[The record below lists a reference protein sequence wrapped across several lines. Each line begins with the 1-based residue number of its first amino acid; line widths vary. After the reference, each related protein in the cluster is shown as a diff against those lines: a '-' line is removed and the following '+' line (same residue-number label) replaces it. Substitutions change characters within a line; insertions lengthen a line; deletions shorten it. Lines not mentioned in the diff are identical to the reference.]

1 VTWKI
6 NIINELEG
14 IMKNILAQLAI
25 LILIFAGIGNSYGP
39 EENPISITILYDNYI
54 FSQGLQTDW
63 GFSCI
68 IEGKEKTILFDTGT
82 KSDILFHNINKL
94 NVNPKDVE
102 LVAISHIHGDH
113 TGGLFAFLDE
123 NNKVTVYLP
132 ASFPDE
138 FVNRVEKAGAR
149 VIPVDKPV
157 EICKGVSLTGEMGGF
172 IKELSLI
179 LNTSK
184 GLVVITGC
192 AHPGIVGIVKRA
204 KEVVDKKIYLV
215 CGGFHLLN
223 KSEDEVNQIIS
234 QLKDLEVLKVGAT
247 HCTGDKAIEL
257 FKKAYK
263 ENFVQ
268 MGAGKSMKISD

>member
-1 VTWKI
+1 
-6 NIINELEG
+6 
-14 IMKNILAQLAI
+14 MKRSLFLSVI
-25 LILIFAGIGNSYGP
+25 LILIFAGNVNSYGP
-39 EENPISITILYDNYI
+39 EENPITITTIYDNYI
-54 FSQGLQTDW
+54 FNEGPKTDW

-68 IEGKEKTILFDTGT
+68 IKGTEKTILFDTGT

-138 FVNRVEKAGAR
+138 FVSRVEKAGAK
-149 VIPVDKPV
+149 VVPVDKSV
-157 EICKGVSLTGEMGGF
+157 EICKGVSLTGEMGIQ
-172 IKELSLI
+172 IKEQSLI

-192 AHPGIVGIVKRA
+192 AHPGIVDIVKRA

-215 CGGFHLLN
+215 CGGFHLMN
-223 KSEDEVNQIIS
+223 KSEDEVKEIIREF
-234 QLKDLEVLKVGAT
+234 KVLGVMKVGAT

-257 FKKAYK
+257 FKEAYK

-268 MGAGKSMKISD
+268 MGVGKIIRISD

>member
-1 VTWKI
+1 
-6 NIINELEG
+6 
-14 IMKNILAQLAI
+14 MKNILI
-25 LILIFAGIGNSYGP
+25 LTFSLLLTFTVVCKVSAL
-39 EENPISITILYDNYI
+39 EDTPISITILYDNYI
-54 FSQGLQTDW
+54 FSKGLQTDW

-68 IEGKEKTILFDTGT
+68 IEGKEKTILFDAGT

-102 LVAISHIHGDH
+102 LVAISHNHGDH

-132 ASFPDE
+132 VSFPDE
-138 FVNRVEKAGAR
+138 FVSRVENAGAK
-149 VIPVDKPV
+149 VVSVDKPV
-157 EICKGVSLTGEMGGF
+157 EICEDVCLTGEMGVQ
-172 IKELSLI
+172 IKEQSLI

-192 AHPGIVGIVKRA
+192 AHPGIVSIVKRA
-204 KEVVDKKIYLV
+204 KEVVNKEIYLV
-215 CGGFHLLN
+215 FGGFHLLN

-234 QLKDLEVLKVGAT
+234 QFKDLGVMKVGAT
-247 HCTGDKAIEL
+247 HCTGNEAIEL

-263 ENFVQ
+263 ENFIQ
-268 MGAGKSMKISD
+268 MGVGKAIKISD